1 MFEFWMHI
9 PQRTPHANMSVY
21 DYFLYDLNTS
31 DHSTNS
37 GEFETWICVLQL
49 FNLNDSNRCCSKY
62 AFFIYIYQYMY
73 GCQLYRERRKGGQLS
88 IVFTNIQLNFLSE
101 KRKTIGCFGDKNYG
115 IYDWIYCLFLIG
127 LLLAVIGFEQ
137 HLHLWNFIDWHLDE
151 RLADLIWDVSTKR
164 NVLHLWLANWFD
176 LICHLLLWICLFT
189 KFGQLS
195 TNQNEETTFTYYS
208 WTHE

>member
-1 MFEFWMHI
+1 MTLIDVVVSMH
-9 PQRTPHANMSVY
+9 
-21 DYFLYDLNTS
+21 
-31 DHSTNS
+31 
-37 GEFETWICVLQL
+37 
-49 FNLNDSNRCCSKY
+49 
-62 AFFIYIYQYMY
+62 FFYIYMSIYVWM
-73 GCQLYRERRKGGQLS
+73 S
-88 IVFTNIQLNFLSE
+88 IVLGKEKGWTAEHSIYKYTIKFLKW

-137 HLHLWNFIDWHLDE
+137 HLNLWNFIDWHLDE